1 MGRGVKNR
9 HAWDDHQRRFLIG
22 ERKVKNRA
30 NAITLAE
37 KFCHLERD
45 QADQVLLTEL

>member
-1 MGRGVKNR
+1 V
-9 HAWDDHQRRFLIG
+9 DDHQHRFLIE

-37 KFCHLERD
+37 KFRHLERD
-45 QADQVLLTEL
+45 QADLVLLTEL